1 MNENQNTNN
10 SNEFT
15 NDYNQL
21 YGGEQPMPIGTVAN
35 IPQQETSNIVETPI
49 IFGDENQPIK
59 EVVEDVIP
67 TFDTSVLEELPDD
80 LKPTTPEEPL
90 INTIAK
96 ESQQEKEQNKRNMIF
111 IVVLFAVLIFAVI
124 VIFPLILDV

>member
-1 MNENQNTNN
+1 MNENQNMNN

-21 YGGEQPMPIGTVAN
+21 YGGGQPTPTVGTN
-35 IPQQETSNIVETPI
+35 QSQIEEPTIVETPI
-49 IFGDENQPIK
+49 IFENENQPVR

-80 LKPTTPEEPL
+80 LKPATPAEPL

-111 IVVLFAVLIFAVI
+111 IAILFAVLIFAVL
-124 VIFPLILDV
+124 VIFPLLLNI